1 MVRRRVGICR
11 RVVRGDMMIVAVVV
25 VVAFVGELRMV
36 GEGKVGRM
44 FVLICGMWISL
55 AVSLAIEEWSRS
67 RNSGWRFFAAMM
79 VRRRTRRC
87 ERSS

>member
-1 MVRRRVGICR
+1 MVLMRVGMCR
-11 RVVRGDMMIVAVVV
+11 RVVRGDMMVVVGVVV
-25 VVAFVGELRMV
+25 VVFVGELWMV
-36 GEGKVGRM
+36 GEGKVERM

-55 AVSLAIEEWSRS
+55 AVSLAIEEWNWS
-67 RNSGWRFFAAMM
+67 RNSGSRSFAAMM